1 MRGEGLCDKTYY
13 ISKKKKKNIQNAVQ
27 GHKMKFKIYI
37 M

>member
-1 MRGEGLCDKTYY
+1 MRGEGLCDDKTYY
-13 ISKKKKKNIQNAVQ
+13 IKKKNNRQNAVQ